1 MYKNILILGGY
12 GNTGGKIALIL
23 LQHSDVNVTLA
34 GRNITKANALTNEL
48 NNQFNT
54 DRRVST
60 VSNSPYQILLQLEA
74 AGIKEGEPEKIKI
87 QLSHYDGYWFTAIP
101 VMACLNQYLDGSI
114 KKPGLHIM
122 GHLVDPARLM
132 KDMQRMGITI
142 NEEKT

>member
-12 GNTGGKIALIL
+12 GNTGSKIAYLL

-34 GRNITKANALTNEL
+34 RRNITKVNKLADEL
-48 NNQFNT
+48 NNQFNI
-54 DRRVST
+54 DRVST
-60 VSNSPYQILLQLEA
+60 FSKPPYQILLQLEA
-74 AGIKEGEPEKIKI
+74 EGIKEGKAKRIKI
-87 QLSHYDGYWFTAIP
+87 QLSHDDGYWFTAIP
-101 VMACLNQYLDGSI
+101 VMACLIQYLDGSI
-114 KKPGLHIM
+114 KKPGLNII